1 MKLNTQNSTFK
12 TMQSIAYLGPPGTYS
27 EIAAL
32 AFGGEATTFLPLASM
47 PAVVTAVETGAASSG
62 VLPIENALEGS
73 VTTTLDLLI
82 HETALRI
89 AAETVVAIRHN
100 LVGRAGITLTEIE
113 VLYGHPQSLGQ
124 CRRFVE
130 RCLPNVATVASL
142 SNSAAPAEA
151 LADTRPAAAIATGRA
166 AALLGAHI
174 LAHDIQDRASNVTR
188 FIAIGKDDAAPTGD
202 DKTSFCFG
210 FDREDRAGSL
220 VEALDVLAQAQIN
233 MTKLESRPAKE
244 MFGQYIFLV
253 DINGHR
259 ADLHVAAALTQIKQ
273 RTGFFKV
280 FGSFPVWRESE
291 NGSGQ
296 AGEP

>member
-1 MKLNTQNSTFK
+1 MD
-12 TMQSIAYLGPPGTYS
+12 SIAYLGPPGTYS
-27 EIAAL
+27 ELAAL
-32 AFGGEATTFLPLASM
+32 AFGGEHAIFLPLAST

-62 VLPIENALEGS
+62 VLPIENVLEGS

-100 LVGRAGITLTEIE
+100 LVARAGVTLTQIE
-113 VLYGHPQSLGQ
+113 VLYGHPQALGQ
-124 CRRFVE
+124 CRRFIE

-151 LADTRPAAAIATGRA
+151 LADERPAAAIATQRA
-166 AALLGAHI
+166 AELLHAHV
-174 LAHDIQDRASNVTR
+174 LARDIQDRASNVTR
-188 FIAIGKDDAAPTGD
+188 FIAIGQHDAAPTGD

-220 VEALDVLAQAQIN
+220 VKVLDVLAQADIN

-244 MFGQYIFLV
+244 VFGQYIFLV

-259 ADLHVAAALTQIKQ
+259 DDPRVAAALEQIEQ

-280 FGSFPVWRESE
+280 FGSFPVWR
-291 NGSGQ
+291 
-296 AGEP
+296 